1 MKRRNF
7 VASVLA
13 GSVAAPTT
21 LMADNEHDKDEV
33 SGPQSHETV
42 AFGEWKSD
50 FQPPLNRFNGPTPNP
65 SNHHHQQPFEA
76 QIKAG
81 GSVTFAISGFHI
93 IAVYSPGT
101 DVDDISL
108 AVTIPIPFAPP
119 GFPPAINDPLNR
131 VYWGVNPFSLIPPPV
146 PPSPVSVVGPPLD
159 RVETVTFSAPG
170 TYLVICT
177 FSPHFGFTAPD
188 FAKMHGYVKV
198 LK

>member
-21 LMADNEHDKDEV
+21 LMADHEHDKEEV
-33 SGPQSHETV
+33 SGPQAHETV
-42 AFGEWKSD
+42 AFGEWRTD
-50 FQPPLNRFNGPTPNP
+50 FQPPINRVTGAAPNA

-81 GSVTFAISGFHI
+81 GSVTIAISGFHVI
-93 IAVYSPGT
+93 GVYGPGT
-101 DVDDISL
+101 EPDDISL
-108 AVTIPIPFAPP
+108 SVANQIPLPGAPM
-119 GFPPAINDPLNR
+119 GFPPVINDPLNR
-131 VYWGVNPFSLIPPPV
+131 VYWGNNPWALAPAPL
-146 PPSPVSVVGPPLD
+146 LD
-159 RVETVTFSAPG
+159 RVETVTFATPG

-177 FSPHFGFTAPD
+177 FTPHFNLD
-188 FAKMHGYVKV
+188 AKMHGYVKV

>member
-1 MKRRNF
+1 MRRRNF

-13 GSVAAPTT
+13 SGVVAAPT
-21 LMADNEHDKDEV
+21 LMAQHEHDKEEV

-42 AFGEWKSD
+42 AFGQWKVD
-50 FQPPLNRFNGPTPNP
+50 PPINRFNAVAPN
-65 SNHHHQQPFEA
+65 SANNHHQQAFEA

-93 IAVYSPGT
+93 LGIYAPGT
-101 DVDDISL
+101 DVDDIALGS
-108 AVTIPIPFAPP
+108 TIPIPLAPP
-119 GFPPAINDPLNR
+119 GFPAVINDPLNR

-146 PPSPVSVVGPPLD
+146 APSPVSVVPAPLD
-159 RVETVTFSAPG
+159 RVETVTFGAPG

-177 FSPHFGFTAPD
+177 FTPHFSSDPALG
-188 FAKMHGYVKV
+188 KMHGYVRV

>member
-21 LMADNEHDKDEV
+21 LMADHEHDKDEV

-42 AFGEWKSD
+42 AFGEWRTD
-50 FQPPLNRFNGPTPNP
+50 FQPPINRITGAAPNAA
-65 SNHHHQQPFEA
+65 NNHHQQPFEA

-81 GSVTFAISGFHI
+81 GSVTFAISGFHVL
-93 IAVYSPGT
+93 AVYGPGT

-108 AVTIPIPFAPP
+108 AVTIPLPGAPA
-119 GFPPAINDPLNR
+119 GFPPVINDPLNR
-131 VYWGVNPFSLIPPPV
+131 VYWGNNPWALAPPPL
-146 PPSPVSVVGPPLD
+146 LD
-159 RVETVTFSAPG
+159 RVETVTFAAPG

-177 FSPHFGFTAPD
+177 FTPHFSADPALG
-188 FAKMHGYVKV
+188 KMHGYVKV